1 MALGELMIFS
11 ESLCPHLDINNH
23 WIGMDIYFW
32 SHECLFHMKELME
45 GKVYTQM
52 RGSGGGISGHVRGG
66 GGWSWQAFSSLW
78 STSCFHPLGNV
89 QNRLIKAMSLL
100 KGLLGFAVDST
111 LYHTLDPSP
120 GLLCYQ

>member
-1 MALGELMIFS
+1 MGDFVVYREVLDLSEDLSCRHRKSMALGKLMIFS

-45 GKVYTQM
+45 GKVYTRM

-66 GGWSWQAFSSLW
+66 GGWS
-78 STSCFHPLGNV
+78 
-89 QNRLIKAMSLL
+89 
-100 KGLLGFAVDST
+100 
-111 LYHTLDPSP
+111 
-120 GLLCYQ
+120 